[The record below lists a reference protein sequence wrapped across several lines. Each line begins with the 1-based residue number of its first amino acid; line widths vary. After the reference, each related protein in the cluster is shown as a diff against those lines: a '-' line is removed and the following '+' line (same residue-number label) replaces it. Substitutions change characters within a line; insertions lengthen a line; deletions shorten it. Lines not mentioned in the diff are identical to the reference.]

1 MKVVTDQAGNARLVL
16 DDLTAAAGRAEDA
29 TQDLAAA
36 SGKLNTSVG
45 KVGAATKTAAQ
56 GMGRVG
62 AASVLAGN
70 NTRMLS
76 MQLSQVAQQAS
87 ATGNVT
93 QALAIQA
100 ADIGMVFGTI
110 GTVAGVLATVALPSL
125 VSAFIDTGSGAKRAQ
140 EAVDEFGDSI
150 GLYRSYVKTATA
162 DTATLTEEFGKW
174 AGQIREFSDFMAGLS
189 LGKAMEDLRTAIDPI
204 AGKLMD
210 VIHLVRQA
218 QEEGANEDRQRVLMT
233 QAQAIADSLGLSVQQ
248 AVDLAAAF
256 ERVQVAA
263 KSGNIEAVAA
273 ATADAAAMMKA
284 MFGETSRIPGPLR
297 EMAGLLHKVFEQTAA
312 AAVETEALNNWW
324 LQIKRAISDA
334 VAGAPGS
341 GWLAGAISDASTL
354 AAELWKAAEA
364 KAAVFDLTYGQTT
377 GSGAWYAGMTAEQIL
392 PPKLF
397 PGLEPPK
404 ATKGA
409 AGVGGGGLTGTPG
422 VEGLLQELQT
432 EREILEQWYA
442 ESLAIL
448 EAANEAELA
457 AIGGR
462 NEAKLRMEQEYQDR
476 MREIVAAERSV
487 RMGEYADMFEGL
499 ASIAGAG
506 GKKMLKAQATLSAVA
521 TLISGYEAAMKAAA
535 EAVTIPGR
543 IAAYAKFLGMGLSA
557 VAQIRKAGGIGGAT
571 GAVTPAAPA
580 MQQASPVNVSIQGIN
595 PASLYTGQQMI
606 DLTTAVQKELKNRGV
621 LFSYI

>member
-1 MKVVTDQAGNARLVL
+1 MDIAELGIKITTDDAGKAVVAIDNVTK
-16 DDLTAAAGRAEDA
+16 AAARAEDA
-29 TQDLAAA
+29 AQDLSAA
-36 SGKLNTSVG
+36 SGQMNTAMG
-45 KVGAATKTAAQ
+45 K
-56 GMGRVG
+56 MGR
-62 AASVLAGN
+62 ASILAGN

-87 ATGNVT
+87 ATGNVV
-93 QALAIQA
+93 QALSIQA
-100 ADIGMVFGTI
+100 ADIGMVFGTV
-110 GTVAGVLATVALPSL
+110 GTVVGVLATVALPSL
-125 VSAFIDTGSGAKRAQ
+125 VNMLTSAGSQSEEAAAAAERLSEAYKALGEATLSAQSQIDKLRFG
-140 EAVDEFGDSI
+140 VDEEYQVE
-150 GLYRSYVKTATA
+150 LLR
-162 DTATLTEEFGKW
+162 E
-174 AGQIREFSDFMAGLS
+174 QIRLQGEYNTKVGELQVYQATTTDS
-189 LGKAMEDLRTAIDPI
+189 L
-204 AGKLMD
+204 
-210 VIHLVRQA
+210 
-218 QEEGANEDRQRVLMT
+218 DRQRITIEGMVGEIT
-233 QAQAIADSLGLSVQQ
+233 KIADAYNSNAQALADQ
-248 AVDLAAAF
+248 ADRAATLAVMEGVRAQRAGEAAA
-256 ERVQVAA
+256 RQR
-263 KSGNIEAVAA
+263 
-273 ATADAAAMMKA
+273 DAAAQVERMERGLIAAHAAYANLRKE
-284 MFGETSRIPGPLR
+284 GEKLSKEAADAKSTADRLSAISYPNIS
-297 EMAGLLHKVFEQTAA
+297 TAA
-312 AAVETEALNNWW
+312 NEAARLAGNMD
-324 LQIKRAISDA
+324 KA
-334 VAGAPGS
+334 AGAAAR
-341 GWLAGAISDASTL
+341 LASFGASQLGDQYKMYGQGRV
-354 AAELWKAAEA
+354 AAERLIKLNSPAYGGDGN
-364 KAAVFDLTYGQTT
+364 VLT
-377 GSGAWYAGMTAEQIL
+377 
-392 PPKLF
+392 
-397 PGLEPPK
+397 GLGYYDSK
-404 ATKGA
+404 DGA
-409 AGVGGGGLTGTPG
+409 AGGGGGGLTGTPG

>member
-1 MKVVTDQAGNARLVL
+1 MDIAELGIKITTDDAGKAVVAIDNVTK
-16 DDLTAAAGRAEDA
+16 AAARAEDA
-29 TQDLAAA
+29 AQDLSAA
-36 SGKLNTSVG
+36 SGQMNAAMG
-45 KVGAATKTAAQ
+45 K
-56 GMGRVG
+56 MGR
-62 AASVLAGN
+62 ASILAGN

-87 ATGNVT
+87 ATGNVV
-93 QALAIQA
+93 QALSIQA
-100 ADIGMVFGTI
+100 ADIGMVFGTV
-110 GTVAGVLATVALPSL
+110 GTVVGVLATVALPSL
-125 VSAFIDTGSGAKRAQ
+125 VNMLTSAGSQSEEAAAAAERLSEAYKALGEATLSAQSQIDKLRFG
-140 EAVDEFGDSI
+140 VDEEYQVE
-150 GLYRSYVKTATA
+150 LLR
-162 DTATLTEEFGKW
+162 E
-174 AGQIREFSDFMAGLS
+174 QIRLQGEYNTKVGELQVYQATTTDS
-189 LGKAMEDLRTAIDPI
+189 L
-204 AGKLMD
+204 
-210 VIHLVRQA
+210 
-218 QEEGANEDRQRVLMT
+218 DRQRITIEGMVGEIT
-233 QAQAIADSLGLSVQQ
+233 KIADAYNSNAQALADQ
-248 AVDLAAAF
+248 ADRAATLAVMEGVRAQRAGEAAA
-256 ERVQVAA
+256 RQR
-263 KSGNIEAVAA
+263 
-273 ATADAAAMMKA
+273 DAAAQVERMERGLIAAHAAYANLRKE
-284 MFGETSRIPGPLR
+284 GEKLSKEAADAKSTADRLSAISYPNIS
-297 EMAGLLHKVFEQTAA
+297 TAA
-312 AAVETEALNNWW
+312 NEAARLAGNMDKAAGAAARLASFGASQ
-324 LQIKRAISDA
+324 LGDQYKMYGQGR
-334 VAGAPGS
+334 VAGERLVK
-341 GWLAGAISDASTL
+341 LASPAYGGDGNVLSMLGYYDSKDGA
-354 AAELWKAAEA
+354 
-364 KAAVFDLTYGQTT
+364 G
-377 GSGAWYAGMTAEQIL
+377 G
-392 PPKLF
+392 
-397 PGLEPPK
+397 
-404 ATKGA
+404 
-409 AGVGGGGLTGTPG
+409 GVGGVGLTGTPG

-506 GKKMLKAQATLSAVA
+506 GKKMLKAQATLSAAA
-521 TLISGYEAAMKAAA
+521 TLISAYETAMKAAS

-621 LFSYI
+621 LFSYV